1 MTDEELIQK
10 IEELTK
16 NTKHHQLETLNS
28 ILHHNGSVNYL
39 QPFFNNN
46 KSVVD
51 VDPTTFTRLVPL
63 SSYEDY
69 VDFIHHMAD
78 DGKHDDDDDHHSL
91 LSVDP
96 LLCFFYSSGTTSMK
110 PKLIPYFDSTFS
122 KAASF
127 VGHRGSIAVLQRLF
141 PPRPNINKIL
151 WFLYADKITTTTKS
165 GIKVMAASSYP
176 LQSGKVSSQQL
187 AMFSSPLEVI
197 LGSNVEHQMYCHI
210 LCGLRNLDIIDGI
223 SAPYAIG
230 LVKVFSFLESKWE
243 QLCDDLD
250 CGFPSH
256 EILDMEMR
264 EGVIKTIGGPQHEL
278 SNRIR
283 LVCEGKNWGGIV
295 RRLFPNV
302 RFIKCVTTGSMKQY
316 YKKLKFYAGEDVPI
330 LGGDYFASECCVGLN
345 LDITQPPETT
355 RFVILPTFA
364 YFEFLPFQM
373 NENENEKD
381 DVVEQTVDLTGV
393 EVGKMYEVVVT
404 TYRGFYRYKLGDIVK
419 VVGFH
424 NSSPQVEFVMRAPK
438 SSAEILTEKD
448 LFTAVEN
455 FQLALRG
462 AMGIDSIEIVEFAS
476 FLDQE
481 STPKQLKIFI
491 EVEVKEE
498 SKFLEERVKLF
509 KSCISFLENGL
520 GALYKVQRDKGHLG
534 NLMISILRDGAFDQ
548 LSDLAIKNGTSASQY
563 KPPKIIRNHEVV
575 NFLEKLAFVTVSMDD

>member
-1 MTDEELIQK
+1 
-10 IEELTK
+10 
-16 NTKHHQLETLNS
+16 
-28 ILHHNGSVNYL
+28 
-39 QPFFNNN
+39 
-46 KSVVD
+46 
-51 VDPTTFTRLVPL
+51 
-63 SSYEDY
+63 
-69 VDFIHHMAD
+69 
-78 DGKHDDDDDHHSL
+78 
-91 LSVDP
+91 
-96 LLCFFYSSGTTSMK
+96 
-110 PKLIPYFDSTFS
+110 
-122 KAASF
+122 
-127 VGHRGSIAVLQRLF
+127 
-141 PPRPNINKIL
+141 
-151 WFLYADKITTTTKS
+151 
-165 GIKVMAASSYP
+165 
-176 LQSGKVSSQQL
+176 
-187 AMFSSPLEVI
+187 
-197 LGSNVEHQMYCHI
+197 
-210 LCGLRNLDIIDGI
+210 
-223 SAPYAIG
+223 
-230 LVKVFSFLESKWE
+230 
-243 QLCDDLD
+243 
-250 CGFPSH
+250 
-256 EILDMEMR
+256 
-264 EGVIKTIGGPQHEL
+264 
-278 SNRIR
+278 
-283 LVCEGKNWGGIV
+283 
-295 RRLFPNV
+295 
-302 RFIKCVTTGSMKQY
+302 MKQY

-373 NENENEKD
+373 NENEKD
-381 DVVEQTVDLTGV
+381 AVVEQTVDLTGV
-393 EVGKMYEVVVT
+393 EVGKMYEMVVT

-491 EVEVKEE
+491 EVKEE
-498 SKFLEERVKLF
+498 SKFLEERFKLF
-509 KSCISFLENGL
+509 KSCISSLENGL

-534 NLMISILRDGAFDQ
+534 NLMISILRHGAFDQ

>member
-1 MTDEELIQK
+1 ML
-10 IEELTK
+10 
-16 NTKHHQLETLNS
+16 S
-28 ILHHNGSVNYL
+28 IKCIVTFY
-39 QPFFNNN
+39 
-46 KSVVD
+46 VV
-51 VDPTTFTRLVPL
+51 
-63 SSYEDY
+63 
-69 VDFIHHMAD
+69 
-78 DGKHDDDDDHHSL
+78 
-91 LSVDP
+91 
-96 LLCFFYSSGTTSMK
+96 
-110 PKLIPYFDSTFS
+110 
-122 KAASF
+122 
-127 VGHRGSIAVLQRLF
+127 
-141 PPRPNINKIL
+141 
-151 WFLYADKITTTTKS
+151 
-165 GIKVMAASSYP
+165 
-176 LQSGKVSSQQL
+176 
-187 AMFSSPLEVI
+187 
-197 LGSNVEHQMYCHI
+197 LG
-210 LCGLRNLDIIDGI
+210 DIIDGI

-230 LVKVFSFLESKWE
+230 LVKVFSFLEFKWE

-256 EILDMEMR
+256 DEILDVEMR

-373 NENENEKD
+373 NENEKD
-381 DVVEQTVDLTGV
+381 AVVEQTVDLTGV

-448 LFTAVEN
+448 LFSAVEN

-462 AMGIDSIEIVEFAS
+462 AMGIDSIEIVEFSS

-491 EVEVKEE
+491 EVEFKEE
-498 SKFLEERVKLF
+498 SKFLEQRVKLF
-509 KSCISFLENGL
+509 KSCISSLESGL

-534 NLMISILRDGAFDQ
+534 NLMISILRHGAFDQ

-575 NFLEKLAFVTVSMDD
+575 NFLEKLAFVIVSTDD